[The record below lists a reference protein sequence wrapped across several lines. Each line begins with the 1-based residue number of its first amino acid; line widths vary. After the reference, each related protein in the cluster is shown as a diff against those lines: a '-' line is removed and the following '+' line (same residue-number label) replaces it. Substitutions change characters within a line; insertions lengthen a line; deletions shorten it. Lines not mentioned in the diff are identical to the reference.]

1 MTQSSDIV
9 FVNPNST
16 QSMTD
21 KIVLSAN
28 TALNNRRN
36 VTGVTCFGA
45 PSAIQGPSDAE
56 KAKPIL
62 FSNLKE
68 AEKAESKLAVIA
80 CFDDPFLFEARRT
93 ISIPTIGIGWAAFTM
108 CSLYSDKFGVIT
120 TVSEAVP
127 VIEDNLKNYGL
138 LDKCSFVHA
147 SNIPVLDFENK
158 PEETKVQMREI
169 IHNLLQEYSI
179 GAIALGC
186 AGMAHLAK
194 PFSKEFNM
202 PVVDGVYAA
211 ALLGEGMLAVPN
223 G

>member
-1 MTQSSDIV
+1 MKQNSEIV

-28 TALNNRRN
+28 TALNGRRN
-36 VTGVTCFGA
+36 VKGVTCFGA

-62 FSNLKE
+62 FANLKE
-68 AEKAESKLAVIA
+68 AEQADSKLAVIA
-80 CFDDPFLFEARRT
+80 WFDDPFLLEARET
-93 ISIPTIGIGWAAFTM
+93 ISTPTIGIGWAAFTM
-108 CSLYSDKFGVIT
+108 CSLYTDKFGVIT

-138 LDKCSFVHA
+138 FDKCSFVHA

-158 PEETKVQMREI
+158 PEQTQIQMREI
-169 IHNLLQEYSI
+169 IQSLLQEYSI
-179 GAIALGC
+179 GSVALGC

-211 ALLGEGMLAVPN
+211 ALLGEGMLEMPN

>member
-1 MTQSSDIV
+1 MTQSRDIV

-138 LDKCSFVHA
+138 LDKC
-147 SNIPVLDFENK
+147 
-158 PEETKVQMREI
+158 TQVQMREI

-186 AGMAHLAK
+186 AGMAHLAN

>member
-1 MTQSSDIV
+1 MKQNSEIV

-28 TALNNRRN
+28 TALNGRRN
-36 VTGVTCFGA
+36 VKGVTCFGA

-62 FSNLKE
+62 FANLKE
-68 AEKAESKLAVIA
+68 AEQADSKLAVIA
-80 CFDDPFLFEARRT
+80 CFDDPFLLEARET
-93 ISIPTIGIGWAAFTM
+93 ISTPTIGIGWAAFTM
-108 CSLYSDKFGVIT
+108 CSLYTDKFGVIT

-138 LDKCSFVHA
+138 FDKCSFVHA

-158 PEETKVQMREI
+158 PEQTQIQMREI
-169 IHNLLQEYSI
+169 IQSLLQEYSI
-179 GAIALGC
+179 GSVALGC

-211 ALLGEGMLAVPN
+211 ALLGEGMLEMPN

>member
-1 MTQSSDIV
+1 LKQNSEIV

-28 TALNNRRN
+28 TALNGRRN
-36 VTGVTCFGA
+36 VKGVTCFGA

-62 FSNLKE
+62 FANLKE
-68 AEKAESKLAVIA
+68 AEQADSKLAVIA
-80 CFDDPFLFEARRT
+80 CFDDPFLLEARET
-93 ISIPTIGIGWAAFTM
+93 ISTPTIGIGWAAFTM
-108 CSLYSDKFGVIT
+108 CLLYADKFGVIT

-138 LDKCSFVHA
+138 FDKCSFVHA

-158 PEETKVQMREI
+158 PEQTQIQMREI
-169 IHNLLQEYSI
+169 IQSLLQEYSI
-179 GAIALGC
+179 GSVALGC

-211 ALLGEGMLAVPN
+211 ALLGEGMLEMPN

>member
-56 KAKPIL
+56 SKANFVFK
-62 FSNLKE
+62 FKGSRK
-68 AEKAESKLAVIA
+68 SRVKLAVIA

-158 PEETKVQMREI
+158 PEETQVQMRK
-169 IHNLLQEYSI
+169 LSI
-179 GAIALGC
+179 
-186 AGMAHLAK
+186 
-194 PFSKEFNM
+194 
-202 PVVDGVYAA
+202 VYCRNIR
-211 ALLGEGMLAVPN
+211 LVP
-223 G
+223 

>member
-1 MTQSSDIV
+1 LKQNSEIV

-28 TALNNRRN
+28 TALNGRRN
-36 VTGVTCFGA
+36 VKGVTCFGA

-62 FSNLKE
+62 FANLKE
-68 AEKAESKLAVIA
+68 AEQADSKLAVIA
-80 CFDDPFLFEARRT
+80 CFDDPFLLEARET
-93 ISIPTIGIGWAAFTM
+93 ISTPTIGIGWAAFTM
-108 CSLYSDKFGVIT
+108 CSLYADKFGVIT

-138 LDKCSFVHA
+138 FDKCSFVHA

-158 PEETKVQMREI
+158 PEQTQVQMREI
-169 IHNLLQEYSI
+169 IQSLLQEYSI
-179 GAIALGC
+179 GSVALGC

-211 ALLGEGMLAVPN
+211 ALLGEGMLEMPN

>member
-21 KIVLSAN
+21 KIVLSAT
-28 TALNNRRN
+28 TALDNRRN
-36 VTGVTCFGA
+36 VAGVTCFGA
-45 PSAIQGPSDAE
+45 PSAIQGPDDAE

-62 FSNLKE
+62 FSNLKDT
-68 AEKAESKLAVIA
+68 EKAGSKLAVIA
-80 CFDDPFLFEARRT
+80 CFDDPFLLEARRT

-108 CSLYSDKFGVIT
+108 CSLYADNFGVIT
-120 TVSEAVP
+120 TVAEAVP

-138 LDKCSFVHA
+138 FDKCSFVHA
-147 SNIPVLDFENK
+147 SNIPVLDFENR
-158 PEETKVQMREI
+158 PEETQVQMREI
-169 IHNLLQEYSI
+169 IHSLLQEYSI
-179 GAIALGC
+179 GSIALGC

>member
-1 MTQSSDIV
+1 MKQNSEIV

-28 TALNNRRN
+28 TALNGRRN
-36 VTGVTCFGA
+36 VKGVTCFGA

-62 FSNLKE
+62 FANLKE
-68 AEKAESKLAVIA
+68 AEQADSKLAVIA
-80 CFDDPFLFEARRT
+80 CFDDPFLLEAREN
-93 ISIPTIGIGWAAFTM
+93 ISTPTFGLGWAAYTM
-108 CSLYSDKFGVIT
+108 CSLDADKFGVIT

-138 LDKCSFVHA
+138 FDKCSFVHA

-158 PEETKVQMREI
+158 PEQTQVQMREI
-169 IHNLLQEYSI
+169 IQSLLQEYSI
-179 GAIALGC
+179 GSVALGC

-211 ALLGEGMLAVPN
+211 ALLGEGMLEMPN

>member
-1 MTQSSDIV
+1 MTQNSDIV
-9 FVNPNST
+9 FINPNST

-36 VTGVTCFGA
+36 VKGVTCFGA

-62 FSNLKE
+62 FSNLKD
-68 AEKAESKLAVIA
+68 AEQAGSKLAVIA
-80 CFDDPFLFEARRT
+80 CFDDPFLPEARET
-93 ISIPTIGIGWAAFTM
+93 ISTPTIGIGWAAFTM
-108 CSLYSDKFGVIT
+108 CSLYADKFGVIT
-120 TVSEAVP
+120 TVSEAIP
-127 VIEDNLKNYGL
+127 VIEHNLKNYGL
-138 LDKCSFVHA
+138 FDKCSFVHA

-158 PEETKVQMREI
+158 PEETQVQMREI
-169 IHNLLQEYSI
+169 IHSLLQEYSV
-179 GAIALGC
+179 GSLALGC

-194 PFSKEFNM
+194 PFSEEFSM

>member
-1 MTQSSDIV
+1 M
-9 FVNPNST
+9 
-16 QSMTD
+16 
-21 KIVLSAN
+21 
-28 TALNNRRN
+28 
-36 VTGVTCFGA
+36 
-45 PSAIQGPSDAE
+45 
-56 KAKPIL
+56 
-62 FSNLKE
+62 
-68 AEKAESKLAVIA
+68 
-80 CFDDPFLFEARRT
+80 
-93 ISIPTIGIGWAAFTM
+93 
-108 CSLYSDKFGVIT
+108 IT

-158 PEETKVQMREI
+158 PEETQVQMREI
-169 IHNLLQEYSI
+169 IHSLLQEYSV

-186 AGMAHLAK
+186 AGMAHLAN

>member
-1 MTQSSDIV
+1 MTQNSDIV

-36 VTGVTCFGA
+36 VKGVTCFGA

-62 FSNLKE
+62 FTNLKE
-68 AEKAESKLAVIA
+68 AEKAGSKLAVIA
-80 CFDDPFLFEARRT
+80 CFDDPFLLEARET
-93 ISIPTIGIGWAAFTM
+93 ISTPTIGIGWAAFTM

-138 LDKCSFVHA
+138 FDKCSFVHA
-147 SNIPVLDFENK
+147 SNIPVLDFEKK
-158 PEETKVQMREI
+158 PEQTQLQMREI
-169 IHNLLQEYSI
+169 IHSLLKEYSI
-179 GAIALGC
+179 GSIALGC

-194 PFSKEFNM
+194 PFSEEFSM

-211 ALLGEGMLAVPN
+211 ALLGEGMLAMPN

>member
-1 MTQSSDIV
+1 MKQNSEIV

-28 TALNNRRN
+28 TALNGRRN
-36 VTGVTCFGA
+36 VKGVTCFGA

-62 FSNLKE
+62 FANLKA
-68 AEKAESKLAVIA
+68 AEQADTKLAVIA
-80 CFDDPFLFEARRT
+80 CFDDPFLLEARET
-93 ISIPTIGIGWAAFTM
+93 ISTPTIGIGWAAFTM
-108 CSLYSDKFGVIT
+108 CSLYADKFGVIT

-138 LDKCSFVHA
+138 FDKCSFVHA

-158 PEETKVQMREI
+158 PEQTQVQMREI
-169 IHNLLQEYSI
+169 IQSLLQEYSI
-179 GAIALGC
+179 GSVALGC

-211 ALLGEGMLAVPN
+211 ALLGEGMLEMPN